1 MCSAN
6 SLLITLAGALMGRGK
21 QRADPRPG
29 LWTRRQ
35 DLNPAH
41 PRIYR
46 VRGETTYCREIVLTI
61 HNFAP
66 TWAGWTGAKKFTID
80 VFGKAKSESK
90 YSLPVKERG
99 PIIGTVLLLERGK
112 IHTGR
117 QKLGGIVKQ
126 YCLPISGTPD
136 KPRKRRDQ
144 LRGQLI
150 DG

>member
-1 MCSAN
+1 
-6 SLLITLAGALMGRGK
+6 MGLSK

-29 LWTRRQ
+29 LGVRGQ

-41 PRIYR
+41 PRVDR
-46 VRGETTYCREIVLTI
+46 VGGETTYCGEIVLTI

-66 TWAGWTGAKKFTID
+66 AWAGWTRAKEFTIGL
-80 VFGKAKSESK
+80 FRKAKSESE

-99 PIIGTVLLLERGK
+99 PIVRTVLLLDRGK

-126 YCLPISGTPD
+126 HSLPISGTLD
-136 KPRKRRDQ
+136 KPGKRRDQ
-144 LRGQLI
+144 LSGQLI